1 MPPRSCVGA
10 DVEPARACDPV
21 DCVLVHAE
29 LAQPLPL
36 LLLVP
41 AAADQPDVERVAR
54 ERELEGREVELV
66 VVGED
71 HDRSRVVGSDL
82 RERLLRPRDD
92 QLVGARDPLT
102 RRKLGA
108 PICDD
113 RPPAE
118 QVRSRGKRLGG
129 VDRAVDQ
136 QAGRWA
142 VHLGEDLA
150 GPPVRACDCARRGST
165 RRRGLRARA
174 GRRRSSHPPR
184 RRAASSRALRP
195 RPLSGRRR
203 GPIALEREQALDHGR
218 RSTNTSI
225 SPPHGR
231 PTAQACSSEMPYES
245 SFGAPDSKTSCAS

>member
-1 MPPRSCVGA
+1 MS
-10 DVEPARACDPV
+10 
-21 DCVLVHAE
+21 
-29 LAQPLPL
+29 
-36 LLLVP
+36 
-41 AAADQPDVERVAR
+41 
-54 ERELEGREVELV
+54 
-66 VVGED
+66 ED
-71 HDRSRVVGSDL
+71 HDRSRVVGSHL

-92 QLVGARDPLT
+92 QLVGARDPLP

-108 PICDD
+108 PVCDD

-118 QVRSRGKRLGG
+118 QVRRRRKRLGR

-150 GPPVRACDCARRGST
+150 ALQFEHAI
-165 RRRGLRARA
+165 ARA
-174 GRRRSSHPPR
+174 ADQLVGVGSELGRPVADRLAPLDDEQLRPEPFALDHCQDDA
-184 RRAASSRALRP
+184 AASV
-195 RPLSGRRR
+195 
-203 GPIALEREQALDHGR
+203 ALEREQALDHGR

-245 SFGAPDSKTSCAS
+245 SFGAPDSKTSCASWNTSPSTQPPETEPHSFPLPEIARLEPTGRG